1 MYLSFERK
9 GKNMIDLRKI
19 ASDIEVYKMS
29 HELSHNAKL
38 VIEDALYL
46 LEDEVISEGVTEV
59 NNAVDIAYY
68 ISQCRVKDRGLIF
81 SDFVELVNGASLGIV
96 CTDEIFK
103 HYLTEEDYAKW
114 QNDILDMSKFLGH
127 KKGLEDIYLQAN
139 FLYDAYHLIIKFCEI
154 QTLLNNV

>member
-1 MYLSFERK
+1 
-9 GKNMIDLRKI
+9 MIDLKKI
-19 ASDIEVYKMS
+19 VSDIEVYKMS

-46 LEDEVISEGVTEV
+46 LEDEVISEGVTEI
-59 NNAVDIAYY
+59 NGSVDLAYY

-96 CTDEIFK
+96 GTYETFERYLKPSDFEKWKNDE
-103 HYLTEEDYAKW
+103 
-114 QNDILDMSKFLGH
+114 LDMTKFLGH

-154 QTLLNNV
+154 QTLLNA